1 MLLLQNF
8 ASKMK
13 KGASGYNASDLWQD
27 LAAPLPLVGR
37 GAETPC
43 RNDRT
48 AGFPQAVSGF
58 KHDV

>member
-1 MLLLQNF
+1 MHTSV
-8 ASKMK
+8 ADIGRSD
-13 KGASGYNASDLWQD
+13 ASDLWQD